1 MFARPAKIM
10 KAIILR
16 WSIFSILAHLFHAD
30 VLDDF
35 AGKFA
40 WVLGG

>member
-1 MFARPAKIM
+1 LKQEIFGKFSLPDFP
-10 KAIILR
+10 R
-16 WSIFSILAHLFHAD
+16 WLLAHLFHAD
-30 VLDDF
+30 VMDHF